1 MPRRVPHHPT
11 SFSPR
16 VSKPVRHCIVDRAI
30 HMPKT
35 LPMASATDKFV
46 QNKMSVEV
54 IRQYAGPV
62 QVTRRVWVRVPG
74 KHFPGLQATEQKE
87 FFKGTAV
94 ESKDK
99 HKFHRH
105 LKAWGAEHTG
115 GPVSGT
121 TCRVLSS
128 LYCSPACTAGPRCRS
143 QSGVSRTS
151 LLSCRV
157 LSDVTWSDVYG
168 VTVEWCHMEYIHLA
182 MSHYL
187 VHVWTSI

>member
-1 MPRRVPHHPT
+1 
-11 SFSPR
+11 
-16 VSKPVRHCIVDRAI
+16 
-30 HMPKT
+30 MPKT

-115 GPVSGT
+115 PGIRYNLQGPLQP
-121 TCRVLSS
+121 VLLTS
-128 LYCSPACTAGPRCRS
+128 LYCRGPRCRS

-168 VTVEWCHMEYIHLA
+168 VTIEWCHIEYIFR
-182 MSHYL
+182 Y
-187 VHVWTSI
+187 